1 MAEGK
6 QSKKII
12 IPIIVVIAFY
22 SALWAIPIIKNNQ
35 LLEGKNDQNSLH
47 ELSRFANLYPTSK
60 FHSEDI
66 LITPPDSGL
75 SAPIPQPLNNPLDEG
90 FFYSPFHLSNP
101 PSLKRQIYY
110 DTITNTYVF
119 RNMIGDTP
127 FGPTSSMDIDEYID
141 YDLRNETRNYWRQ
154 HGASHSSNP
163 NRRGGGGVIPQLRIG
178 GDIFESIFGSN
189 VIDIRPS
196 GNVELLFGVLHN
208 RDENPNLT
216 QRQQK
221 RTEFKFDEKIQM
233 NVMAKVGDKISYNL
247 NYNTESNFEFDNKMK
262 LKYEGKEDDIIQL
275 LEFGDVMLPLQST
288 LITGSQSLFGFKTA
302 LKFGKLTVT
311 SVISESKASTQ
322 SITVS
327 GGAQTQDFYFK
338 ADDYEANKHYFAAQ
352 YFRDNYN
359 NFMSTLPLVGSP
371 IVITRIEV
379 WRTNIGAATTE
390 NRNIVAFTDL
400 GESQPSFSGFHGLGV
415 NLPSDNSN
423 DITLLIDTSQ
433 YRNISTA
440 SNNLRGFGL
449 TSGEDYEK
457 IENARLL
464 SPNEYTFNSKLGFIS
479 LNTTLTSDQVL
490 AVAFQYQVIGS
501 NTVYQV
507 GEFSDEVSSP
517 GALRVKLL
525 KSTTLN
531 TKSPLWKLMM
541 KNVYNLNAYQI
552 SNEKFRLNVLYT
564 GDDEG
569 VANGFFNTGSVKGIP
584 IIRLM
589 GLDRLNQQQDPY
601 PDGIFDFVDNADI
614 NGGTIISRSGRIFFP
629 TIEPFGKD
637 LRSVIP
643 EPEIAERYAYD
654 SLYTLTKTL
663 AQQYTNKNKFYIEGT
678 YKSSYGS
685 EIQLGAFNIPEG
697 SVKVTA
703 GGIPLVLNQDYT
715 VNYGMGTVTITNE
728 GILKSGTPIKIDL
741 ENRDMVSDKWML
753 GTNLDYRINKDF
765 NIGATILNLRERPIS
780 NKVNYGNEPINNVI
794 WGMNT
799 SYKKEIPLITKI
811 VDFLP
816 FYSTTAKSFLQADAE
831 FAHFIPGHS
840 RAVGSEGT
848 TYIDDFEAAKVAVD
862 LGQRQYWVLASTP
875 QGQPNWFKEGLPV
888 STNEIPRRQLAYGF
902 NRAKL
907 SWYIIDPL
915 FYANTTATPSNLTKA
930 DQSAPYARAVYEP
943 ELFPNREYA
952 SAAQST
958 YMSVFNLAYYPT
970 ERGPYNYDIDGSE
983 GFSAGLNDDG
993 SLRDP
998 SSRWGG
1004 IMRKFDYTDFESN
1017 NYEYIEFWMMD
1028 PFIEKPNHTGGKLV
1042 INLGD
1047 ISEDILRDGKKFFE
1061 SGLPI
1066 DGSDDNVEYTV
1077 WGKVPTL
1084 QQIINT
1090 FDAQESSR
1098 QYQDVGFDGLNDNLE
1113 NTFFDN
1119 TYLALLRMQFGESSI
1134 AYQKALNDPSADN
1147 FHYFRGTDYDND
1159 NIKIVERYKYY
1170 NNPDGNSPSLSQNQE
1185 SYLAA
1190 ESTLPNVEDVNN
1202 DNTLSEDE
1210 KYYQYVIDIKPDR
1223 MNVGENYINDI
1234 YEAIPERLP
1243 DGTSPVTKWYQF
1255 RIPIKNPDQV
1265 IGNISG
1271 FHSIRFM
1278 RVFMREFQEPII
1290 CRMAT
1295 FELVKSNWRTYTHE
1309 LFEDGDYVP
1318 GGTSETT
1325 VNVGTV
1331 NFEENS
1337 NRVPIPYV
1345 LPPGIIR
1352 EEVLGITVYHENEQ
1366 SLSMKVVDLV
1376 DGDARAIYKNS
1387 NFDMR
1392 QFKKLEMFI
1401 HAEDVYSSGELRPG
1415 DVTVFLRLGS
1425 DFTDNY
1431 YEYEIPIEITPW
1443 GVGKDTSLIWPLNN
1457 RLSIVLDSL
1466 ISIKQLRNQAVRN
1479 GYHTGNTVPF
1489 VYHLDNGNRISVVGM
1504 PNIASVNTIMIGVR
1518 NPKKR
1523 TLNDG
1528 DDMLPKSVE
1537 VWLNELRLVG
1547 FDDRSG
1553 FAALGRVRMNLA
1565 DLGDVTVSS
1574 TYSTPGFGSVEQAV
1588 TQRQIATKYSV
1599 DFATNLDG
1607 GKVLFPQKWNIKVPF
1622 HYDLSQVGELP
1633 EYNPLNPDVFLKDDI
1648 QTYETS
1654 QERDSIRAM
1663 TTVLVQRQNLNV
1675 TNVRKERDLNK
1686 PLKIRAWDVE
1696 NLDFSYAYSEVKKR
1710 DVDVE
1715 FDNEFRHEGQIG
1727 YTFTNNPKNIRPF
1740 SKAKF
1745 LKSSWLQIIKDI
1757 NFNAL
1762 PKNVTF
1768 RTTVTR
1774 DMNEFKL
1781 RPKSQGNIIIDT
1793 SIVKNFMWIR
1803 DYAVQW
1809 DLTQALRLNY
1819 KALATARIDEPQGL
1833 IDNRSE
1839 KDSVWRSF
1847 GNGGRV
1853 TQFTQRIDGSWQ
1865 VPINK
1870 IPIFKWINT
1879 NVMYNATYNFTSSPI
1894 TLANLGN
1901 TIDNSNQ
1908 VQGNVT
1914 FNLVALYDV
1923 IPYLKKV
1930 NQGPKRAPQPQSG
1943 RGPRGGGVETPKEP
1957 VKDTVK
1963 VNIGKVI
1970 LDGSLRFLMMV
1981 RNVSFNITE
1990 GRGTTLPGYMYSP
2003 SIMGINLA
2011 NGSPGALFVLGGQ
2024 PNIQQLATDG
2034 NWLTKDTL
2042 LNTPFLQKKN
2052 QTINVRV
2059 TVEPFRDFRI
2069 DVTANRVYTHAYSE
2083 YFRSDAEGVMH
2094 HYSPTTMG
2102 SFNTSFLGL
2111 STFFKD
2117 PDDIFSQFRALRNQ
2131 MAQRISATN
2140 PNYTGEV
2147 DPTTGF
2153 PVGYSGINK
2162 EVLTSAFLASYGGQ
2176 DPLKLDV
2183 STPFPKIPL
2192 PNWRLNYNGLSKIKF
2207 LTKIFQNVSLTHSYV
2222 CTYAV
2227 GNFSTN
2233 INYKADANGNPTEV
2247 DALGNF
2253 IAERDFKQISINEQF
2268 GPFIG
2273 FDMTLKN
2280 SMMLKIDYKKGRNVS
2295 LSFSNNQITE
2305 MNSNEIS
2312 ISAGYRFKDLKLGF
2326 VFSGEKRETVSDLNI
2341 TAGFSLKDN
2350 ITVLRKIEENQ
2361 NQVSAGMLN
2370 VSINVSADYQI
2381 SKMVGL
2387 RYYYNQIINRP
2398 RIALQNNNM
2407 NLETGISIRLLLS
2420 Q

>member
-1 MAEGK
+1 MAIEK
-6 QSKKII
+6 QSRIFI
-12 IPIIVVIAFY
+12 IPAFVVIAFY
-22 SALWAIPIIKNNQ
+22 SALWAYPSIKNYS
-35 LLEGKNDQNSLH
+35 LEGDKEEHNSH
-47 ELSRFANLYPTSK
+47 QEEYRFSNLYPTSEMK
-60 FHSEDI
+60 EYDGM
-66 LITPPDSGL
+66 ITPPDSGL
-75 SAPIPQPLNNPLDEG
+75 ITPIPQPLNNPLNEG
-90 FFYSPFHLSNP
+90 FLFSPFHLQNP
-101 PSLKRQIYY
+101 PSLSTQIYY
-110 DTITNTYVF
+110 DTLTNKYVF
-119 RNMIGDTP
+119 RNMIGSTP
-127 FGPTSSMDIDEYID
+127 FGASSSMDIDEFID
-141 YDLRNETRNYWRQ
+141 YDLRNETRNYWKQR
-154 HGASHSSNP
+154 GASHSNNP
-163 NRRGGGGVIPQLRIG
+163 NRRGGGGVIPQLKIG
-178 GDIFESIFGSN
+178 GDVFESIFGSN
-189 VIDIRPS
+189 VIDVRPS

-208 RDENPNLT
+208 RDENLNLT
-216 QRQQK
+216 TRQQK

-233 NVMAKVGDKISYNL
+233 NVIAKVGDKISYNL

-288 LITGSQSLFGFKTA
+288 LITGSQSLRGLKTA
-302 LKFGKLTVT
+302 FKFGKLTIT
-311 SVISESKASTQ
+311 SVLSQSTSSTQ
-322 SITVS
+322 TLTIT

-338 ADDYEANKHYFAAQ
+338 ADDYEANKHYFVAQ

-359 NFMSTLPLVGSP
+359 QFMSTLPLVGSP

-390 NRNIVAFTDL
+390 NRNIVALTDL
-400 GESQPSFSGFHGLGV
+400 GEAQPVFPSFQGTGLT
-415 NLPSDNSN
+415 LPSDLSN
-423 DITLLIDTSQ
+423 NITTLIDTSQ

-440 SNNLRGFGL
+440 SNNLRAFGL

-457 IENARLL
+457 IESARLL
-464 SPNEYTFNSKLGFIS
+464 SPNEYTFNTKLGFIS

-501 NTVYQV
+501 DQVYQV

-517 GALRVKLL
+517 GAIRVKLL
-525 KSTTLN
+525 KSTSLN

-552 SNEKFRLNVLYT
+552 SSEKFRLNVLYT

-601 PDGIFDFVDNADI
+601 PDGVFDFVDGADVS
-614 NGGTIISRSGRIFFP
+614 GGTIISRNGRVIFP

-637 LRSVIP
+637 LRAMIP
-643 EPEIAERYAYD
+643 EPEIAERYAFD

-663 AQQYTNKNKFYIEGT
+663 AQQYTSKNKFYIEGT

-685 EIQLGAFNIPEG
+685 EYQLGAFNVPEG

-728 GILKSGTPIKIDL
+728 GILKSGTPITISL
-741 ENRDMVSDKWML
+741 ENRDMVSDKWMF
-753 GTNLDYRINKDF
+753 GTNLDYRINRDF

-780 NKVNYGNEPINNVI
+780 SKVNYGNEPINNVI

-799 SYKKEIPLITKI
+799 SYKKEIPFVTKL

-816 FYSTTAKSFLQADAE
+816 FYSTTAKSFLQADGE

-840 RAVGSEGT
+840 SAVGDEGT

-862 LGQRQYWVLASTP
+862 LGQRQLWFMASTP
-875 QGQPNWFKEGLPV
+875 QGQPNWFKEGMPV
-888 STNEIPRRQLAYGF
+888 NTNELPRRQLAYGF

-915 FYANTTATPSNLTKA
+915 FYANTTATPSNLTKE

-943 ELFPNREYA
+943 ELFPNREYQ

-958 YMSVFNLAYYPT
+958 YMSVFNLAYIPT
-970 ERGPYNYDIDGSE
+970 ERGPYNFDVDGSE
-983 GFSAGLNDDG
+983 GFSSGINADG
-993 SLRDP
+993 TLRDP
-998 SSRWGG
+998 STRWGG

-1028 PFIEKPNHTGGKLV
+1028 PFIDNPNHTGGKLV

-1066 DGSDDNVEYTV
+1066 DGSDENVEYTV

-1090 FDAQESSR
+1090 FDASTDAR
-1098 QYQDVGFDGLNDNLE
+1098 QYQDVGFDGLNDNME
-1113 NTFFDN
+1113 VTFYDN
-1119 TYLALLRMQFGESSI
+1119 AYLQLLRDQFGETSI
-1134 AYQKALNDPSADN
+1134 AYQKASNDPSADN
-1147 FHYFRGTDYDND
+1147 FHYFRGSDYDD
-1159 NIKIVERYKYY
+1159 DDIKIVERYKYY
-1170 NNPDGNSPSLSQNQE
+1170 TNPEGNSPTQNQNNE
-1185 SYLAA
+1185 TYLAA
-1190 ESTLPNVEDVNN
+1190 ETTNPNAEDVNN

-1210 KYYQYVIDIKPDR
+1210 KYYQYVIDIRPDR

-1234 YEAIPERLP
+1234 YEAVPERLP
-1243 DGTSPVTKWYQF
+1243 DGTSPITKWYQF

-1278 RVFMREFQEPII
+1278 RVFMREFETPII
-1290 CRMAT
+1290 CRFAT
-1295 FELVKSNWRTYTHE
+1295 FELVKSNWRTYSHE

-1318 GGTSETT
+1318 GGTTETT

-1331 NFEENS
+1331 NFEENA

-1345 LPPGIIR
+1345 LPPGIQR
-1352 EEVLGITVYHENEQ
+1352 VQVQGITVYQENEQ
-1366 SLSMKVVDLV
+1366 SLSMKVTDLV
-1376 DGDARAIYKNS
+1376 DGDARAIYKNAS
-1387 NFDMR
+1387 FDMR
-1392 QFKKLEMFI
+1392 QFNKLEMFI
-1401 HAEDVYSSGELRPG
+1401 HAEDIYSSGELKPG
-1415 DVTVFLRLGS
+1415 DVTVFIRLGS

-1431 YEYEIPIEITPW
+1431 YEYEIPIDITPW
-1443 GVGKDTSLIWPLNN
+1443 GVGKDSAAIWPLNN
-1457 RLSIVLDSL
+1457 RLSIILDSL
-1466 ISIKQLRNQAVRN
+1466 VNIKQLRNQAVRN
-1479 GYHTGNTVPF
+1479 GYHSSNTTPF
-1489 VYHLDNGNRISVVGM
+1489 SYYLENGNKISVVGM
-1504 PNIASVNTIMIGVR
+1504 PNLSSVNTIMIGVR

-1523 TLNDG
+1523 SLNDG

-1537 VWLNELRLVG
+1537 IWLNELRLVG

-1565 DLGDVTVSS
+1565 DLGDVTLSS
-1574 TYSTPGFGSVEQAV
+1574 TYSTPGFGSLEQPV
-1588 TQRQIATKYSV
+1588 TQRQIATKYSI

-1607 GKVLFPQKWNIKVPF
+1607 GKVLFPQKWNIKIPF
-1622 HYDLSQVGELP
+1622 HYDMSRVGELP
-1633 EYNPLNPDVFLKDDI
+1633 EYNPLNPDVFLSDDL

-1654 QERDSIRAM
+1654 NERDSIRAM
-1663 TTVLVQRQNLNV
+1663 TTVLVERQNLNV
-1675 TNVRKERDLNK
+1675 TNVRKERDLTK
-1686 PLKIRAWDVE
+1686 PLKIRPWDVE

-1727 YTFTNNPKNIRPF
+1727 YTFTNNPKNYRPF
-1740 SKAKF
+1740 STAKF
-1745 LKSSWLQIIKDI
+1745 LKSSWLQLIKDI
-1757 NFNAL
+1757 NFNLL
-1762 PKNVTF
+1762 PKNITF

-1774 DMNEFKL
+1774 DINEFKL

-1793 SIVKNFMWIR
+1793 SIVKNFMWLR
-1803 DYAVQW
+1803 DYSVQW
-1809 DLTQALRLNY
+1809 DLTQALRFNY

-1833 IDNRSE
+1833 IDTRQE
-1839 KDSVWRSF
+1839 KDSVWRNF

-1853 TQFTQRIDGSWQ
+1853 TQFMQRIDGSWQ

-1870 IPIFKWINT
+1870 IPIFKWINV
-1879 NVMYNATYNFTSSPI
+1879 NMMYNATYNFTSSPVS
-1894 TLANLGN
+1894 LASLGN

-1908 VQGNVT
+1908 IQGNIT
-1914 FNLVALYDV
+1914 FNLVSLYDV

-1943 RGPRGGGVETPKEP
+1943 RGPRGGNTETPKEEP
-1957 VKDTVK
+1957 KDTVK
-1963 VNIGKVI
+1963 VNIGKII
-1970 LDGSLRFLMMV
+1970 LDGSLRLLMLV

-1990 GRGTTLPGYMYSP
+1990 GSGTTMPGYMFSP
-2003 SIMGINLA
+2003 GLFGINLA
-2011 NGSPGALFVLGGQ
+2011 NGSPGALFVFGGQ
-2024 PNIQQLATDG
+2024 PNIQQLAVDG
-2034 NWLTKDTL
+2034 DWLTKDTL

-2052 QTINVRV
+2052 QTINARA
-2059 TVEPFRDFRI
+2059 TIEPFKDFRI
-2069 DVTANRVYTHAYSE
+2069 DVTATRVYTHNYSE
-2083 YFRSDAEGVMH
+2083 YFRSDNEGVMH
-2094 HYSPTTMG
+2094 HYSPTTVG
-2102 SFNTSFLGL
+2102 SFNTSFIGLG
-2111 STFFKD
+2111 TFFKD
-2117 PDDIFSQFRALRNQ
+2117 PDDVFAQFRAVRNS
-2131 MAQRISATN
+2131 MAKRIAASN
-2140 PNYTGEV
+2140 PNYNGDI

-2153 PVGYSGINK
+2153 PIGYSGVNK
-2162 EVLTSAFLASYGGQ
+2162 EVLTSAFLATYGGQ

-2183 STPFPKIPL
+2183 STPFPAIPL
-2192 PNWRLNYNGLSKIKF
+2192 PNWRLNYNGLSKVKF
-2207 LTKIFQNVSLTHSYV
+2207 LTKIFQNVTLTHSYI

-2233 INYKADANGNPTEV
+2233 INYKEDVNGNPTEV
-2247 DALGNF
+2247 DALGNV

-2280 SMMLKIDYKKGRNVS
+2280 SMMLKVEYKKGRNVS

-2305 MNSNEIS
+2305 MNSNELS
-2312 ISAGYRFKDLKLGF
+2312 VSAGYRFKDLKLGF
-2326 VFSGEKRETVSDLNI
+2326 VFSGEKRQTVSDLNI

-2350 ITVLRKIEENQ
+2350 QTVLRKIEENQ

-2370 VSINVSADYQI
+2370 IAINVSADYQI

-2398 RIALQNNNM
+2398 HIALQNNNM
-2407 NLETGISIRLLLS
+2407 NIETGISVRLLLA